1 MFRFFPVTKEKLI
14 ALVYGIV
21 CHCLFILAAI
31 LMSLSLFSG
40 FSWQVSLNSG
50 SSLTWINLFLL
61 IQFPFFHSLLLMP
74 SGKRILRIFSSSKL
88 NNKLDTTVYA
98 AIASFQLIILFLF
111 WQSTGKTFWVAENS
125 MYTLL
130 TIGHIIGWFALA
142 VSSTQAGFQLQT
154 GSLGWTS
161 MYMNKKVK
169 FPDMPTHGV
178 FRIVRQPIYLSFCI
192 ILWVSPYFTLDKLI
206 VATAYTVYCFFAPLL
221 KEKRFTLLYGERFRS
236 YQRNTPYFFPNLSS
250 FFK

>member
-1 MFRFFPVTKEKLI
+1 MLRFFPVTKEKLI

-88 NNKLDTTVYA
+88 LGTLSGLKLIAELSFQKYSCTGTTVKKLSYF
-98 AIASFQLIILFLF
+98 SKLERNFSM
-111 WQSTGKTFWVAENS
+111 QSS
-125 MYTLL
+125 
-130 TIGHIIGWFALA
+130 I
-142 VSSTQAGFQLQT
+142 VSLDISGEVEKVYKR
-154 GSLGWTS
+154 TS
-161 MYMNKKVK
+161 HSDTECN
-169 FPDMPTHGV
+169 P
-178 FRIVRQPIYLSFCI
+178 
-192 ILWVSPYFTLDKLI
+192 
-206 VATAYTVYCFFAPLL
+206 
-221 KEKRFTLLYGERFRS
+221 
-236 YQRNTPYFFPNLSS
+236 
-250 FFK
+250 